1 MSSMAEF
8 LDLWPIISAVAV
20 LFAMIISFK
29 SEVLI
34 RLEHLEQKIKDLF
47 ALWNSKDK

>member
-1 MSSMAEF
+1 MSSMADF
-8 LDLWPIISAVAV
+8 LDLWPIISAVAI

-34 RLEHLEQKIKDLF
+34 RLQHLEEKIKDLF
-47 ALWNSKDK
+47 SLWNSKGK